1 MRTSADGI
9 KLIKDFEGERLGAY
23 LCPAGVWT
31 IGYGHTDAAGPPKV
45 VPGMVI
51 TKREAEDILRRDLLK
66 YEVAVDRAVSVPLTP
81 NQFDALVSFC
91 YNVGAGAF
99 SKSTLVKKLNR
110 GDYDAV
116 PAELMKWNK
125 ANGKELS
132 GLTRRRRAEAAL
144 WRKIDD
150 KAPLEPQEAT
160 AVPDAPKP
168 KKTIIQSRE
177 ANAAIAGG
185 GMSLLAAGAEA
196 TANSREIADGFEV
209 PIFLVLL
216 LIGVVFAAIW
226 WFRRQRLEEN
236 GE

>member
-66 YEVAVDRAVSVPLTP
+66 YEVAVEKAVKVPLKP

-91 YNVGAGAF
+91 YNVGTGAF
-99 SKSTLVKKLNR
+99 NKSTLVKKLNR

-125 ANGKELS
+125 ANGKELA

-150 KAPLEPQEAT
+150 RAPVEPQEAT
-160 AVPDAPKP
+160 VAPDIPKP

-177 ANAAIAGG
+177 ANTAALTGATAAVAAIGEGSGHLKNVSDNLGIPVVAIFIV
-185 GMSLLAAGAEA
+185 
-196 TANSREIADGFEV
+196 IA
-209 PIFLVLL
+209 IAC
-216 LIGVVFAAIW
+216 AAIW
-226 WFRRQRLEEN
+226 WFRKQRLEEN